1 MYKINFEKPIHIHFI
16 GIGGISM
23 SGLAE
28 ILLEEGF
35 TVSGSDS
42 KESPLTKKL
51 ESEGAIIHYGQ
62 CAENISDGIDCVVYT
77 AAINKTNPELMEAVA
92 RKIPML
98 TRAEL
103 LGQLMKNYKTP
114 IAVSGT
120 HGKTTTTSM
129 ISLCFLEGLQDPSI
143 QVGAFLKQINGNY
156 KVGSSEHFIIEAC
169 EYVESFLKFS
179 PKAEIILN
187 IDNDH
192 LDYFKTFDNI
202 KNAFIKYT
210 KLLPDNG
217 LLIING
223 DDSNCLELP
232 NYTKAKAIT
241 YGIKNENV
249 NFSAKNISFNEDG
262 FAKFDLYHNNKF
274 LDTIELSVPGTHNVL
289 NALACISLC
298 DYYGIKY
305 EQIQKALLSFT
316 GAARRFEFKGKVNG
330 ASIYDDYGHHPTE
343 IIATAKALMNKKYNK
358 SWVVFQPHTYSRTK
372 SLLDDFAKALLN
384 FDNII
389 ILDIYAAREK
399 NTYNITSKDLADKIC
414 SLGKNA
420 KYIPDFEECVKYI
433 KENIQENDI
442 ILTQGAGTVTEI
454 GPMLKNA

>member
-77 AAINKTNPELMEAVA
+77 AAINKANPELMEAVA

-129 ISLCFLEGLQDPSI
+129 ISLCFLEADLDPSV
-143 QVGAFLKQINGNY
+143 QVGAMLKDIGGNY
-156 KVGSSEHFIIEAC
+156 RVGNSDFFILEAC

-179 PKAEIILN
+179 PQSAVVTN

-202 KNAFIKYT
+202 KHAFEKYVN
-210 KLLPDNG
+210 LLPKDGFLVTNA
-217 LLIING
+217 
-223 DDSNCLELP
+223 DDPDCLSLR
-232 NYTKAKAIT
+232 
-241 YGIKNENV
+241 KNT
-249 NFSAKNISFNEDG
+249 SAKVITFGIQNGKANFVGRNIVYDANG
-262 FAKFDLYHNNKF
+262 FAKFDVYRNNSYFGEFK
-274 LDTIELSVPGTHNVL
+274 LSVPGLHNVY
-289 NALACISLC
+289 NALACIAMCSN
-298 DYYGIKY
+298 YGIAK
-305 EQIQKALLSFT
+305 QILKTALLKFR
-316 GAARRFEFKGKVNG
+316 GANRRFEYIGSYSNIDV
-330 ASIYDDYGHHPTE
+330 YDDYAHHPSE
-343 IIATAKALMNKKYNK
+343 IAATAKAMKNKPYRQ

-372 SLLDDFAKALLN
+372 ELLSDFAEALLD

-389 ILDIYAAREK
+389 VTDIYAARET
-399 NTYNITSKDLADKIC
+399 NTYGICSKDLVNKINEY
-414 SLGKNA
+414 GKNA
-420 KYIPDFEECVKYI
+420 LYISNFDDIASYI
-433 KENIQENDI
+433 RGHACPHDL
-442 ILTQGAGTVTEI
+442 ILTMGAGTVWEI
-454 GPMLKNA
+454 GKKILE